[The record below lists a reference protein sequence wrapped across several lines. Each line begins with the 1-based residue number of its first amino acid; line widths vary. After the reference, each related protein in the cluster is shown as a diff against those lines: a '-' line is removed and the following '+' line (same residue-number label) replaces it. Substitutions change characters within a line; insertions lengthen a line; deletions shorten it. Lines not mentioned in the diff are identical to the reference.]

1 MKRKFI
7 RVLCVLLVCL
17 ILSVSVASA
26 DLFGSDDKKMEM
38 ILREIKKVNTRI
50 MENVIPK
57 INQTQNEIKKL
68 RAEISRVKSEMQKLK
83 SGNQS
88 MTQQMDTM
96 ASVIPGIQASMDQGQ
111 AQTIQEVHA
120 LSKRLSDL
128 ETKIKA
134 GQAQQAQAQKAE
146 MGAIK
151 QEISA
156 NLKILKEGMAKDME
170 QVARLNE
177 SSFQELIKNNQKTLG
192 SLGKQIEGNLNKQ
205 NTRIDKSIAVITEM
219 AKSGS
224 KDGEVLAS
232 LQAGMAANNKALSE
246 QNKKIIEILSK
257 SLQEQVTASTKMD
270 ALGGNQTKSD
280 ENVKIARDTMV
291 ALKAIL
297 DKRLA
302 EIDKTQQALQAQNDQ
317 AVQNTDLI
325 KQNLLITDQKINKL
339 AEGLKTLLIADQKIK
354 KLAEELKTLQ
364 IQGSEVGR
372 AKADLTNEK
381 ITRLIEILK
390 AIAEEQGKME
400 QLLASKSGGGN
411 NKAVL
416 KALGD
421 LRRKANV
428 NISRSDSILKKLAGS
443 KKK

>member
-205 NTRIDKSIAVITEM
+205 NTRIDKSIAVIMEM

>member
-1 MKRKFI
+1 MKRKFL
-7 RVLCVLLVCL
+7 RVSCVLLVCL

-88 MTQQMDTM
+88 MIQQMDIM

-111 AQTIQEVHA
+111 ARTIQEVHA

-146 MGAIK
+146 MGTIK

-205 NTRIDKSIAVITEM
+205 NTRIDKSIAIIAEM
-219 AKSGS
+219 AKDGS

-257 SLQEQVTASTKMD
+257 SLQEQVTASNKMD

-302 EIDKTQQALQAQNDQ
+302 EIDKTQQALQAQNEQ
-317 AVQNTDLI
+317 VVQNSDLI

-339 AEGLKTLLIADQKIK
+339 AVG
-354 KLAEELKTLQ
+354 LKTLQ

-400 QLLASKSGGGN
+400 QLLASKSGGGD
-411 NKAVL
+411 NKAIL